1 MIKEVKIK
9 GLFNKYD
16 VHIKFN
22 NDGLLIVSSRNGKG
36 KTTILNIIY
45 YILSYNLSDLYRY
58 DFDFIE
64 VIFENNPLIK
74 IDRDSLIPNI
84 NSIKTTIS
92 RSSLFN
98 ILKNSVD
105 VKHNE
110 LLDVLYHKAI
120 GYETIKQ
127 NKYLDDL
134 LENNYIPKFVLDEF
148 KNFSNSY
155 KLDVDAF
162 SYHSSITKKIKYYLN
177 SYNTD
182 VIYLPTFRRIE
193 NSFKVFKFSTE
204 LSLNFKKTDLIGTS
218 ESLVNFGMNDIYE
231 GLKKYNDEMK
241 YHLLE
246 SFIAREEYERN
257 AHQES
262 FYNLDSKMEKFIRV
276 CNKYLI
282 NKKVFSSDYRTIII
296 DESNNELDWEMLS
309 SGEKQIVSIFYNTHL
324 RNKKFILLMDEP
336 EISLSIE
343 WQETLVE
350 DIQSSNN
357 CLSALIMTHSPFI
370 FSNEKLRSKTVDL
383 SYFFHEYN

>member
-9 GLFNKYD
+9 YLFNKYD
-16 VHIKFN
+16 VHMRFN
-22 NDGLLIVSSRNGKG
+22 DEGLLIVSSRNGKG

-64 VIFENNPLIK
+64 IMFENNQSLK
-74 IDRDSLIPNI
+74 IDRDSLIPKI
-84 NSIKTTIS
+84 NNIKTTIS

-98 ILKNSVD
+98 ILKNSID

-134 LENNYIPKFVLDEF
+134 LEKNFIPKFILDEF
-148 KNFSNSY
+148 KHFSNSY
-155 KLDVDAF
+155 KLDVDVF
-162 SYHSSITKKIKYYLN
+162 SYHSSLTKKLKLYLN
-177 SYNTD
+177 SYNAD

-193 NSFKVFKFSTE
+193 NSFKVFKFSTD
-204 LSLNFKKTDLIGTS
+204 LNLNFKQSDLIGTS
-218 ESLVNFGMNDIYE
+218 KSLINFGMGDIYE
-231 GLKKYNDEMK
+231 GLKKYNEEIK

-246 SFIAREEYERN
+246 SFIAKPDERDTH
-257 AHQES
+257 AKS
-262 FYNLDSKMEKFIRV
+262 FEDLDSKMKNFIKV

-282 NKKVFSSDYRTIII
+282 NKKILSSDYQTTII
-296 DESNNELDWEMLS
+296 DENNNELDWEMLS

-343 WQETLVE
+343 WQETLIE

-383 SYFFHEYN
+383 SYFFNGHS

>member
-1 MIKEVKIK
+1 MIKDVKIK

-16 VHIKFN
+16 VHIQFN

-45 YILSYNLSDLYRY
+45 YILSYNISDLYRY

-64 VIFENNPLIK
+64 VFFENNLSIK
-74 IDRDSLIPNI
+74 IDRDSLIPKI
-84 NSIKTTIS
+84 NNIKTTIS

-98 ILKNSVD
+98 ILKNSVN

-120 GYETIKQ
+120 GYDTIKQ

-134 LENNYIPKFVLDEF
+134 LENNYIPKFILDEF

-155 KLDVDAF
+155 KLDVDSF
-162 SYHSSITKKIKYYLN
+162 IYHSSLTKKIKSYLN
-177 SYNTD
+177 NYDAD

-204 LSLNFKKTDLIGTS
+204 LSLNLKKTDLIGTS
-218 ESLVNFGMNDIYE
+218 ESLIHFGMSDIYE

-241 YHLLE
+241 HHLLE
-246 SFIAREEYERN
+246 SFIAKEEDEKN
-257 AHQES
+257 AHAIS
-262 FYNLDSKMEKFIRV
+262 FRNLESKMEGFISV

-282 NKKVFSSDYRTIII
+282 NKKVRSFDYQTIII
-296 DESNNELDWEMLS
+296 DEKNNELDWEMLS

-336 EISLSIE
+336 EISLSME

-357 CLSALIMTHSPFI
+357 CLYALIMTHSPFI

-383 SYFFHEYN
+383 SYFLHENN